1 MRSVVDAACGIG
13 YGSAELAAGA
23 DLVVAVD
30 VDPAVLATARQRT
43 TNATVKLMRADLE
56 TGEGCA
62 ALADGFAD
70 AVVSFETLEHLVW
83 ADSALSLFARLLR
96 PRGLLICSV
105 PNAAHE
111 ARTPTLLPRNPR
123 HRRLFSFDSLARS
136 LDAAGFDVE
145 YRLGQGLTGSILR
158 RETDLLRRGVL
169 EHRLSRIEAM
179 HEANMMRWLARVLAY
194 PSAEDLDR
202 SYTMIVV
209 ATRR

>member
-1 MRSVVDAACGIG
+1 VRAVVDAACGIG
-13 YGSAELAAGA
+13 YGSAELAAVA
-23 DLVVAVD
+23 DVVVGID
-30 VDPAVLATARQRT
+30 VDSATLAEARRRTAGAAVTL
-43 TNATVKLMRADLE
+43 VRADLD

-70 AVVSFETLEHLVW
+70 AVVSFETLEHLVR
-83 ADSALSLFARLLR
+83 AESALGRFARLLR

-111 ARTPTLLPRNPR
+111 ARTPTLLPRNRR

-145 YRLGQGLTGSILR
+145 YRLGQALTRSILN

-169 EHRLSRIEAM
+169 EDRLSRLETM
-179 HEANMMRWLARVLAY
+179 HEPGTMRWLARVLAY
-194 PSAEDLDR
+194 PSGEDVDR
-202 SYTMIVV
+202 SYAMIAV